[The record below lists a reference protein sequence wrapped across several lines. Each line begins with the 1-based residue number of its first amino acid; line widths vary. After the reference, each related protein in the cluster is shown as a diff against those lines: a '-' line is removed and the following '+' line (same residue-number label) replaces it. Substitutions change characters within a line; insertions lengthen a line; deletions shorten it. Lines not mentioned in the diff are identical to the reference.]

1 MLNLTNL
8 KDHALEYRLYINR
21 LVNAVI
27 IIISCFLILFIRL
40 IYLQVIQHDKFS
52 NLSYNNQIRTIPI
65 DPPRGLIFDR
75 NGVLLAENTPIY
87 SLEVIPSNVKNLT
100 STIAKIQQIIDL
112 SNEEIQNFRK
122 LFKFKY
128 RLESIPLK
136 SRLSEEEVAKFSVN
150 KHLFNDVEI
159 VARLSR
165 NYLFDYSLAHF
176 IGFTGQISE
185 QDLKNLEIN
194 KYHGINQIGKTG
206 IEKAAE
212 DILRGKSGYK
222 KVETDA
228 RGHLIRELDVTLP
241 VSGGDLYLT
250 IDVDLQNM
258 AAELL
263 KNSQGA
269 VVAIEPSTGELLTL
283 FSNPS
288 FSANLFARGMDQQS
302 YYELQNSPDHPL
314 FNRAISGQYPPG
326 SIVKPLIA
334 LQALEHHIV
343 TPNFI
348 LYDPGYYKLKND
360 ERLYRG
366 WKRQGHGFIDL
377 ENAIAQSCG
386 TYFYYVADRLGID
399 KIHEILSNFGFGEKV
414 GINIDGE
421 NTGIAP
427 SRAWKYK
434 VKQQAWYP
442 GETLITGLGQGYT
455 LATPI
460 QIAQVA
466 SIIANR
472 GQKLPIVTIKKYKLF
487 NENMVSPEKNTLAVN
502 KKIKINNDKNWDVI
516 IRAMQKVINS
526 DAGTAHFIHQSNI
539 NIAGK
544 TGTAQVFGLKAEEKY
559 EEHKIKKKLRDHT
572 WFMAFAPVE
581 DPKIAIAVL
590 LENEKGSNKVA
601 GKLIN
606 FYLNK
611 NKLNINKPDLEQI
624 NYEHQSTTLDQ
635 LTVN

>member
-1 MLNLTNL
+1 MLSLMNL
-8 KDHALEYRLYINR
+8 KDHSHEFRLYINR
-21 LVNAVI
+21 VINSIVI
-27 IIISCFLILFIRL
+27 IVACFVLLLVRL
-40 IYLQVIQHDKFS
+40 IYLQVLQYDKFS
-52 NLSYNNQIRTIPI
+52 NLAYNNQIRMVPI

-75 NGVLLAENTPIY
+75 NGILLAENTPIY
-87 SLEVIPSNVKNLT
+87 SLEIIPSNVKNLNDT
-100 STIAKIQQIIDL
+100 LSKLKEIFDL
-112 SNEEIQNFRK
+112 STQEIDNFRK

-136 SRLSEEEVAKFSVN
+136 SRLTEEEVAKFSVN

-159 VARLSR
+159 IARLSR
-165 NYLFDYSLAHF
+165 NYLFDHALAHF

-185 QDLKNLEIN
+185 QDLKNIDLN
-194 KYHGINQIGKTG
+194 KYRGIHQIGKIG

-212 DILRGKSGYK
+212 EILRGKPGYK

-228 RGHLIRELDVTLP
+228 KGRLIRELDVTLP
-241 VSGGDLYLT
+241 ISGGDLYLS
-250 IDVDLQNM
+250 IDAQLQNM
-258 AAELL
+258 SAELL

-269 VVAIEPSTGELLTL
+269 VVAIEPKTGELLTL

-288 FSANLFARGMDQQS
+288 FSANLFARGMDYNS
-302 YYELQNSPDHPL
+302 YQELQNSQDQPL

-334 LQALEHHIV
+334 LQALEHHVI
-343 TPNFI
+343 TPNFV

-366 WKRQGHGFIDL
+366 WKKQGHGFIDL

-386 TYFYYVADRLGID
+386 TYFYYLADKLGID
-399 KIHEILSNFGFGEKV
+399 KIYQILSDFGLGKPV

-421 NTGIAP
+421 NSGIAP
-427 SRAWKYK
+427 SRAWKYQT
-434 VKQQAWYP
+434 KQQSWYP

-455 LATPI
+455 LVTPI

-466 SIIANR
+466 SILANR
-472 GQKLPIVTIKKYKLF
+472 GEKVQLVTIKKYKSP
-487 NENMVSPEKNTLAVN
+487 NEEIKFFPIKDQVKDKQE
-502 KKIKINNDKNWDVI
+502 IKINNEKNWDVI
-516 IRAMQKVINS
+516 IKAMRKVITS
-526 DAGTAHFIHQSNI
+526 DAGTAHYI
-539 NIAGK
+539 NVSKEITIAGK
-544 TGTAQVFGLKAEEKY
+544 TGTVQLFGLKQDQKY
-559 EEHKIKKKLRDHT
+559 EEQKLKKKLRDHT

-611 NKLNINKPDLEQI
+611 LKNHQEPINEIEVKNSLNLLQ
-624 NYEHQSTTLDQ
+624 
-635 LTVN
+635 

>member
-1 MLNLTNL
+1 MVLRAINLSYNNQMLNLTNL
-8 KDHALEYRLYINR
+8 KDHALEYRIYINR
-21 LVNAVI
+21 VVNAVI
-27 IIISCFLILFIRL
+27 IIGCCFLLLLIRL
-40 IYLQVIQHDKFS
+40 IYLQVIQHDKFLT
-52 NLSYNNQIRTIPI
+52 LSYNNQIRTVPI

-87 SLEVIPSNVKNLT
+87 SLEIIPSNVSNLSET
-100 STIAKIQQIIDL
+100 LSKLQQIFNL
-112 SNEEIQNFRK
+112 SDQEIQNFRK

-165 NYLFDYSLAHF
+165 NYLFDYAFAHF

-185 QDLKNLEIN
+185 QDLKNLEMN
-194 KYHGINQIGKTG
+194 NYRGIHQIGKTG
-206 IEKAAE
+206 IEKTAE
-212 DILRGKSGYK
+212 NILRGKSGCK

-228 RGHLIRELDVTLP
+228 RGHLIRELDITLP

-250 IDVDLQNM
+250 IDARLQNM

-269 VVAIEPSTGELLTL
+269 VVAIEPRSGEILTL

-302 YYELQNSPDHPL
+302 YSVLQNSPDHPL

-326 SIVKPLIA
+326 SIVKPLMA

-366 WKRQGHGFIDL
+366 WKKQGHGFIDL

-386 TYFYYVADRLGID
+386 TYFYYIADKLGID
-399 KIHEILSNFGFGEKV
+399 RMHEILSNFGLGEKV

-421 NTGIAP
+421 NSGIAP

-434 VKQQAWYP
+434 TKQQAWFP

-472 GQKLPIVTIKKYKLF
+472 GEKLPISTIKKYKLS
-487 NENMVSPEKNTLAVN
+487 NGEIKLPDIYNIGVN
-502 KKIKINNDKNWDVI
+502 KQIKINNEKNWDVI
-516 IRAMQKVINS
+516 IKAMQKVISS
-526 DAGTAHFIHQSNI
+526 DTGTAHFIHQSNNNI
-539 NIAGK
+539 TIAGK
-544 TGTAQVFGLKAEEKY
+544 TGTAQIFGLKPDEKY
-559 EEHKIKKKLRDHT
+559 EEHKVKKKLRDHT

-590 LENEKGSNKVA
+590 LENEKGSNRIA

-611 NKLNINKPDLEQI
+611 LNSN
-624 NYEHQSTTLDQ
+624 SVG
-635 LTVN
+635 VN